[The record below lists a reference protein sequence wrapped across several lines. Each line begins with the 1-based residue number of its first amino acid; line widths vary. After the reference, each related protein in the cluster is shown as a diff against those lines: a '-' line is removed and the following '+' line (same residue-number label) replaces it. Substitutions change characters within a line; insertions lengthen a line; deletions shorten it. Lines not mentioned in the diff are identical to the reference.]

1 MANEQ
6 KALFDLTKS
15 LSNGSTFWSKSPFLL
30 FQYIWMNIIGFFPIC
45 NTSILLLV
53 SYMYVLLFLHNSLRR
68 SLEQH
73 TKTFTANFEAS
84 CGRQSRVSIVA
95 RPLVPVTLT
104 LAFLCVA
111 QVMRT
116 GPSPI
121 LGGRRSCIIQ
131 RGGVILW
138 KYWGFFLLFLGF
150 DVWSKSEKC
159 MFFVLYIW
167 WDRFLCGKC
176 LKSRMGKVHWN
187 KSIYLI

>member
-30 FQYIWMNIIGFFPIC
+30 SQYIWMNIIGFFPIC

-73 TKTFTANFEAS
+73 TKTFAANFEAS

-121 LGGRRSCIIQ
+121 LGWQTKLYYSKRWCDLMK
-131 RGGVILW
+131 IL
-138 KYWGFFLLFLGF
+138 GFFFCYFQALTFDQKVKSVCFLFCIFGEIDF
-150 DVWSKSEKC
+150 YV
-159 MFFVLYIW
+159 VN
-167 WDRFLCGKC
+167 
-176 LKSRMGKVHWN
+176 V
-187 KSIYLI
+187 